1 MGVSTDW
8 LLGAALLCACSAAA
22 ADEAPICAARPGKST
37 PACTVA
43 AGHFQF
49 ETGIVDWTLDKH
61 SGAKDRSLVVGETTF
76 KYGLTDRSDIEIDV
90 APWQRSTS
98 RSGGV
103 RDRASGIGDVTV
115 AYKRQLTAEDAPVQV
130 AALPF
135 VKIPI
140 AKRSLGNGKWEAGLM
155 LPVAAGIAKTPLSL
169 GATPE
174 VDWVADSDGRGHH
187 LAMTQ
192 VASLG
197 WAASDRFGISAELWG
212 NWDWDPDGTTSQY
225 SADGSIAYLVNEG
238 LQIDVGANFGLNRQ
252 TPDLELYAGISKRF

>member
-1 MGVSTDW
+1 MKKRILVVEDD
-8 LLGAALLCACSAAA
+8 AAL
-22 ADEAPICAARPGKST
+22 AR
-37 PACTVA
+37 VLRDN
-43 AGHFQF
+43 F
-49 ETGIVDWTLDKH
+49 EYEG
-61 SGAKDRSLVVGETTF
+61 F
-76 KYGLTDRSDIEIDV
+76 
-90 APWQRSTS
+90 
-98 RSGGV
+98 
-103 RDRASGIGDVTV
+103 
-115 AYKRQLTAEDAPVQV
+115 
-130 AALPF
+130 
-135 VKIPI
+135 
-140 AKRSLGNGKWEAGLM
+140 
-155 LPVAAGIAKTPLSL
+155 
-169 GATPE
+169 E

>member
-1 MGVSTDW
+1 MGVSANW
-8 LLGAALLCACSAAA
+8 LLGGLLLCVSSAAS

-37 PACTVA
+37 PACTVP
-43 AGHFQF
+43 AGHLQL
-49 ETGIVDWTLDKH
+49 ETGLVDWTLDKQG
-61 SGAKDRSLVVGETTF
+61 GAKDRSLVVGETAF
-76 KYGLTDRSDIEIDV
+76 KYGLTESSDIEIDV
-90 APWQRSTS
+90 TPWQRSTS
-98 RSGGV
+98 RSADV
-103 RDRASGIGDVTV
+103 RDRTSGIGDVTV
-115 AYKRQLTAEDAPVQV
+115 AYKRQLTAGDAPVQI

-135 VKIPI
+135 VKIPT
-140 AKRSLGNGKWEAGLM
+140 AKHSLGTGKWEAGLM
-155 LPVAAGIAKTPLSL
+155 VPIGASIPKTPFSL

-174 VDWVADSDGRGHH
+174 LDWVADGDGHGHH

-212 NWDWDPDGTTSQY
+212 NWDWDPDGTTRQY

-238 LQIDVGANFGLNRQ
+238 LQLDAGANVGLNRN

>member
-43 AGHFQF
+43 AGHFQL
-49 ETGIVDWTLDKH
+49 ETGLVDWTLDKH
-61 SGAKDRSLVVGETTF
+61 DGAKDTSLVIGETTF
-76 KYGLTDRSDIEIDV
+76 KYGLNDRSDIEIDV

-130 AALPF
+130 AAIHRIGAGSPGAKQG
-135 VKIPI
+135 VGGGGGAGERI
-140 AKRSLGNGKWEAGLM
+140 ARHDGHGKGQL
-155 LPVAAGIAKTPLSL
+155 
-169 GATPE
+169 
-174 VDWVADSDGRGHH
+174 
-187 LAMTQ
+187 
-192 VASLG
+192 
-197 WAASDRFGISAELWG
+197 SAE
-212 NWDWDPDGTTSQY
+212 PGTT
-225 SADGSIAYLVNEG
+225 
-238 LQIDVGANFGLNRQ
+238 
-252 TPDLELYAGISKRF
+252 